1 MAYLSRQIY
10 NGDGNTKTFTIP
22 FKYINQSHVKVYIDG
37 QQYTN
42 ITYPTSGTVSCAV
55 APANGSIVLVK
66 RETPRDEL
74 MVDFQD
80 TALLNEYNLDVS
92 ALQTFFICQEL
103 LDDAASSIGLNNAN
117 QWEAQGKTIQNV
129 GNPVHPTDAA
139 TKAYADGGNLEACKQ
154 QVQLATIQ
162 ANNAYNSAVE
172 ANNAAQQAVSNIAK
186 IPIRQCVLS
195 GKKGVSM
202 PGDTHFNFGGFLEPG
217 TGLSVNL
224 KADSTDPFRFTFANG
239 YNDLGSVDYV
249 ETIEEDIVDAWT
261 DLVPNAI
268 NYLYIEKNPDGS
280 LSFGHTLAGFSNDGN
295 IPTNTQ
301 EMTGYTSDYGD
312 SVTASSED
320 LANYGHAWKAF
331 NQNPVTYWSTPEGTT
346 SAWIA
351 YEYPQARVV
360 SGYTITAVDPD
371 EMGLV
376 LYHAPKSW
384 TFEGWNGSD
393 WVILD
398 TQSNIVDWPMEG
410 PGLIFKDFSKT
421 FTFTN
426 STAYTKYRLNISA
439 SNGTRIAIGNIGIHE
454 VDSLIFDPH
463 KMKSF
468 KLNNNGQLEEVI
480 RLIVG
485 MAYAVP
491 EGVLFTAGLT
501 FLYSP
506 INDMLFVGSADWAT
520 QAGRADIA
528 DYATKAQHAVG
539 AVEAEHAVEADHTI
553 SADTATTGPTSSAG
567 FFYFTANAPYASAI
581 LYRSHLDT
589 DKGVWL
595 TVGPTG
601 SGADEEWSALNV
613 VPTGAKAVRL
623 NLKAIIQ
630 GGTTTNQ
637 EIGARFSKVGFD
649 GPPSPST
656 CISVVRQ
663 VASVTNVSY
672 NTVDVLLNSSRQF
685 WFNWNHSITNGT
697 GNIEICLVG
706 YYV

>member
-1 MAYLSRQIY
+1 MAYSYDIFT
-10 NGDGNTKTFTIP
+10 GDGQLDTFVVRP
-22 FKYINQSHVKVYIDG
+22 DYLDNVDVKVYVNGVEDTGLTWLTTASVQLSTPPPPGARVLVIRNTPIDVPRVVF
-37 QQYTN
+37 TN
-42 ITYPTSGTVSCAV
+42 SSILIEDDLEGAKLQALFGIQEAYDLMS
-55 APANGSIVLVK
+55 NSIVTDLADGK
-66 RETPRDEL
+66 LDANN
-74 MVDFQD
+74 QIIK
-80 TALLNEYNLDVS
+80 NLAEPVS
-92 ALQTFFICQEL
+92 P
-103 LDDAASSIGLNNAN
+103 N
-117 QWEAQGKTIQNV
+117 
-129 GNPVHPTDAA
+129 DAA
-139 TKAYADGGNLEACKQ
+139 TKRYADGGNLEACKQ
-154 QVQLATIQ
+154 QVQLATTQ

-195 GKKGVSM
+195 GKKGASM

-249 ETIEEDIVDAWT
+249 ETIEEDIVDAWA
-261 DLVPNAI
+261 DLVPNAT

-280 LSFGHTLAGFSNDGN
+280 LSFGQSLVEPTSDGN

-301 EMTGYTSDYGD
+301 EMAGYTSDDGD
-312 SVTASSED
+312 TITTSSED

-331 NQNPVTYWSTPEGTT
+331 NQNPVTYWATPEGTT

-376 LYHAPKSW
+376 LYHAPNSW

-398 TQSNIVDWPMEG
+398 TQSNIVDWPSIG

-439 SNGTRIAIGNIGIHE
+439 SNGLDIAIGNIGIHE

-468 KLNNNGQLEEVI
+468 KLNNNGELEEVI

-506 INDMLFVGSADWAT
+506 INDMLSVGSADWAT
-520 QAGRADIA
+520 EAGHADIA
-528 DYATKAQHAVG
+528 DELAGGVIVRAYLSTNLTTPAYAGKITYNQETIDNKNKYNPSTGRCTPGVG
-539 AVEAEHAVEADHTI
+539 TYLV
-553 SADTATTGPTSSAG
+553 
-567 FFYFTANAPYASAI
+567 
-581 LYRSHLDT
+581 
-589 DKGVWL
+589 
-595 TVGPTG
+595 
-601 SGADEEWSALNV
+601 
-613 VPTGAKAVRL
+613 AVRSNAGSTAFEL
-623 NLKAIIQ
+623 DVRVN
-630 GGTTTNQ
+630 
-637 EIGARFSKVGFD
+637 GASRIATPVQTC
-649 GPPSPST
+649 PSL
-656 CISVVRQ
+656 
-663 VASVTNVSY
+663 
-672 NTVDVLLNSSRQF
+672 VDVVVLENASDYIEVWAVKVEGVTLS
-685 WFNWNHSITNGT
+685 GT
-697 GNIEICLVG
+697 GNKNSIAIVQIA
-706 YYV
+706 